1 MALGSKLVALGRSLA
16 DRFLFEVREESDLL
30 SLIFGWLE
38 LLLSSTLFEPLS
50 GGGSESA
57 LDFLEVLVVMLRR
70 SSSGLAPA
78 EEEVEPAVLAPALFS
93 TELFEELAKM
103 RFRASR

>member
-1 MALGSKLVALGRSLA
+1 MALGRSLA
-16 DRFLFEVREESDLL
+16 DSFLFEVREEESDLL
-30 SLIFGWLE
+30 SLILGWLE
-38 LLLSSTLFEPLS
+38 LLTSSTLLEPLS
-50 GGGSESA
+50 TGGSESA

-78 EEEVEPAVLAPALFS
+78 EEEEVEPAVLAPALFS